1 MGLEKAKIKY
11 KKGGADTTLDVLFN
25 PSEYTITSSNKYEE
39 KFTPGSQNIIAQF
52 ISGNAKELKMTLY
65 FDTYSPD
72 SLKNMAKDPV
82 GALKGLASGDKKDVR
97 DFTKEFVEL
106 LKVDAETHEPPELTF
121 AWGSLSFKAVLE
133 SVTESYTMFLPSGK
147 PVRAKLDVKF
157 KGIKPVGQNAK
168 ANVVH
173 SPDRTKQRSIKG
185 LDQLWNM
192 AGHEYDDPGMW
203 RVIAK
208 ENGIMNPRKVKQGMV
223 LKVPSIY

>member
-11 KKGGADTTLDVLFN
+11 KKGGADKELTVLFN
-25 PSEYTITSSNKYEE
+25 PSEYSITSANKYNE
-39 KFTPGSQNIIAQF
+39 KSTPGSQNTISQF
-52 ISGNAKELKMTLY
+52 ITGKNKELKMMLY

-72 SLKNMAKDPV
+72 SLMNMAKDPV
-82 GALKGLASGDKKDVR
+82 GAAKGLVSGDRKDVR
-97 DFTKEFVEL
+97 DLTKEFVEL

-121 AWGSLSFKAVLE
+121 AWGSLSFKAVLI
-133 SVTESYTMFLPSGK
+133 SVTENYTMFLPTGK
-147 PVRAKLDVKF
+147 PVRASLDVKF
-157 KGIKPVGQNAK
+157 SEIKAPVQNAK
-168 ANVVH
+168 ANVTH

-192 AGHEYDDPGMW
+192 AAQEFDDPGMW

-208 ENGIMNPRKVKQGMV
+208 ENGITNPRKVKQGMV